1 MVLGFEGRKLYD
13 EQLSLGTVRG
23 RKVLLEG
30 VATVAMEAQLLK
42 VSC

>member
-1 MVLGFEGRKLYD
+1 MVLGFEGIKLYD

-30 VATVAMEAQLLK
+30 VATVAMDAVL
-42 VSC
+42 VSIVS